1 MLFLYTGK
9 RGSGSCSERSRANAF
24 LFQGMSHAGSILW
37 EWETP
42 MLGKL
47 EPAQIDE
54 TLCTASIGR
63 IGCHADGKTYIIPM
77 NYVYDGENI
86 YGCSVTG
93 MKLEMMRVNP
103 EVCFQV
109 DQVKNLS
116 NWRSVVAWGTFQE
129 LMGEEA
135 AKALKLLTRR
145 FTMLIASGQSLHEMN
160 VADVLDGKGLAQKK
174 IMVYRIRLREK
185 TGRFEMTE

>member
-1 MLFLYTGK
+1 MD
-9 RGSGSCSERSRANAF
+9 
-24 LFQGMSHAGSILW
+24 SI
-37 EWETP
+37 ENRETP

-63 IGCHADGKTYIIPM
+63 IGCHAGGKTYIIPM
-77 NYVYDGENI
+77 NYVYGGEDI

-93 MKLEMMRVNP
+93 MKLDMMRVNP

-116 NWRSVVAWGTFQE
+116 NWKSVVVWGTFQE
-129 LMGEEA
+129 LLGEEA
-135 AKALKLLTRR
+135 AKALRLLTQR
-145 FTMLIASGQSLHEMN
+145 FTTLIASGQALHEMN
-160 VADVLDGKGLAQKK
+160 VADVLDGHGLEQKK
-174 IMVYRIRLREK
+174 IAVYRIHVKEK